1 LPASANVRLMG
12 RNLSDAILF
21 NVIR

>member
-1 LPASANVRLMG
+1 LPASANVHLMG

-21 NVIR
+21 NIIR